1 VKRFSK
7 EERSWIMYDWANSAF
22 ATIMLA
28 AVFPVFF
35 VGMAGGEGTPGSMWW
50 ARGIAIARLVLGI
63 AAPVIGAIIAYK
75 GYKMRLFVS
84 FISIGILFHL
94 FLAFQATWQML
105 LVGYIFTSIFWSAS
119 NIIYDSYLP
128 DVTTKDRMDRVS
140 AWGFAMGYIG
150 GSTIPFLI
158 SIILIMFGEQFPVP
172 IDNTMAVRIS
182 IVMTAVWW
190 GIFSIPMIRDV
201 RHKHGVDVP
210 PKGMITDALKKILAT
225 AKKIVKNKGL
235 FIFIIAYFF
244 YIDGVGTVI
253 GIATAYGAELGLG
266 AVGMIG
272 ALFVTQLVAMPFSI
286 LFGKLAD
293 RFNSINIIIG
303 AICVYL
309 VICGMGFVMGFG
321 MEGERWF
328 DADVAIIIFWAL
340 AFMVGTVQGGIQATS
355 RAIYARLIP
364 PENSGEYFGFFE
376 IFGRFAA
383 ILGPFLYATI
393 LGITGRPYL
402 AMLSIVFVFILGLV
416 LLIYGKKHL
425 KLRPAREASA

>member
-1 VKRFSK
+1 VKKFSK

-75 GYKMRLFVS
+75 GYKMRLFVT
-84 FISIGILFHL
+84 FISLGILFHL

-105 LVGYIFTSIFWSAS
+105 LVGYILANIFWSAS

-128 DVTTKDRMDRVS
+128 DVTTKDRMDKVS
-140 AWGFAMGYIG
+140 AWGYAMGYIG

-210 PKGMITDALKKILAT
+210 PKGMITDAFKKILAT
-225 AKKIVKNKGL
+225 ARKIVKNKGL

-253 GIATAYGAELGLG
+253 SIATAYGAELGLG

-272 ALFVTQLVAMPFSI
+272 ALFVMQLVAMPFSI

-303 AICVYL
+303 AICIYL

-328 DADVAIIIFWAL
+328 GADVAIMMFWAL

-393 LGITGRPYL
+393 LGITGRPYF
-402 AMLSIVFVFILGLV
+402 AILSIALVFIVGLV
-416 LLIYGKKHL
+416 LLLYGRKHL
-425 KLRPAREASA
+425 RLRPAREASA

>member
-1 VKRFSK
+1 
-7 EERSWIMYDWANSAF
+7 MYDWANSAF

-172 IDNTMAVRIS
+172 IDNT
-182 IVMTAVWW
+182 W
-190 GIFSIPMIRDV
+190 P
-201 RHKHGVDVP
+201 
-210 PKGMITDALKKILAT
+210 
-225 AKKIVKNKGL
+225 
-235 FIFIIAYFF
+235 
-244 YIDGVGTVI
+244 
-253 GIATAYGAELGLG
+253 
-266 AVGMIG
+266 
-272 ALFVTQLVAMPFSI
+272 
-286 LFGKLAD
+286 
-293 RFNSINIIIG
+293 
-303 AICVYL
+303 C
-309 VICGMGFVMGFG
+309 
-321 MEGERWF
+321 
-328 DADVAIIIFWAL
+328 
-340 AFMVGTVQGGIQATS
+340 AFP
-355 RAIYARLIP
+355 L
-364 PENSGEYFGFFE
+364 
-376 IFGRFAA
+376 
-383 ILGPFLYATI
+383 
-393 LGITGRPYL
+393 
-402 AMLSIVFVFILGLV
+402 
-416 LLIYGKKHL
+416 
-425 KLRPAREASA
+425 